1 MACRAVLNPLIGRYY
16 KIMKVDLSHI
26 AGTARVSMFNTLAT
40 RLAESLVGTP
50 KRLAGSLSVKA
61 SEASRS
67 ESTAI
72 AKAALFRTSMDA
84 LNASN
89 KDGAIG
95 WPRCVAV
102 VASSVVS
109 SCPVA
114 VP

>member
-1 MACRAVLNPLIGRYY
+1 MNPLIGRHY
-16 KIMKVDLSHI
+16 KIMKVDLAHI

-114 VP
+114 LP

>member
-1 MACRAVLNPLIGRYY
+1 
-16 KIMKVDLSHI
+16 MKVDLSHR

-40 RLAESLVGTP
+40 RLARSLVGTP
-50 KRLAGSLSVKA
+50 KRLAGSSVKA

-84 LNASN
+84 LNTSN

-95 WPRCVAV
+95 WSRFVALV
-102 VASSVVS
+102 MSSLSVAL
-109 SCPVA
+109 P
-114 VP
+114 